1 MPAGRSKQP
10 EVWLRGPVPGV
21 SPALQPVAHAL
32 LGALEDT
39 ERFIADLEPAELW
52 IGPGGAASIGFHL
65 RHMAGSLD
73 RLFTYA
79 RGEPLS
85 DTQRAALA
93 QEKEPAPE
101 TGAEEL
107 LRELRRQVDVALEQ
121 LRATPDSSLDDARAV
136 GRAGYPS
143 SVRGLLHHAGEHTAR
158 HAGQISTTV
167 KVLRGLRAQD
177 FSG

>member
-1 MPAGRSKQP
+1 MPADSPKQP

-39 ERFIADLEPAELW
+39 ERFIADLDPGDLW
-52 IGPGGAASIGFHL
+52 VGPGGAASIGFHL

-85 DTQRAALA
+85 DAQREALA
-93 QEKEPAPE
+93 REKDVTPE
-101 TGAEEL
+101 VTAEEL
-107 LRELRRQVDVALEQ
+107 LRELRRQVDVALER
-121 LRATPDSSLDDARAV
+121 LRATPDASLDEPRAV

-143 SVRGLLHHAGEHTAR
+143 TVRGLLHHAGEHTAR